1 MRWLGLDLGE
11 RVIGVAIS
19 DPEGI
24 VARPLTSLRRR
35 SDAENAAQVA
45 ALVRKYDVHGVVVG
59 WPRRL
64 DGRRGPEAHAAER
77 FADALR
83 QAGVPRVTLW
93 DERLS
98 TVEAERVLIAADVSR
113 RRRKQVIDRMAATII
128 LQGFLEAARRR
139 RPDGSESPREG
150 RGRGARPGDPR
161 RRGAAEKGGGAGMD
175 LPEERRIVTFRDENG
190 EEQQFVVIDLVELDD
205 RKYAIVADPDDEE
218 EAFIFR
224 LLHEDDGTPVLVE
237 IEDDDEWD
245 AVAEAWEDMVAEEED
260 EAYAEELLGPD
271 DEEWE
276 EAEWSDED
284 LADDELDDEDE
295 EDGDLEA
302 LDDAGLDE
310 EDEGEDPDRG
320 DEGAGGPRRGSR

>member
-1 MRWLGLDLGE
+1 MRWLGLDLGT

-19 DPEGI
+19 DPQGI
-24 VARPLTSLRRR
+24 VARPLTSLPRR

-45 ALVRKYDVHGVVVG
+45 ALARRYDAHGVVVG

-64 DGRRGPEAHAAER
+64 DGRRGPEAEAAER

-83 QAGVPRVTLW
+83 QAGVARVTLW

-113 RRRKQVIDRMAATII
+113 RRRKQVIDRMAATVI
-128 LQGFLEAARRR
+128 LQGFLEAARRQ
-139 RPDGSESPREG
+139 RPNGSESPREG
-150 RGRGARPGDPR
+150 RGRQARTGDPQQ
-161 RRGAAEKGGGAGMD
+161 RGTAEKGGGAGMD

-190 EEQQFVVIDLVELDD
+190 EEQQFVVIDLVEMDD

-260 EAYAEELLGPD
+260 EAYADELLGPD

-276 EAEWSDED
+276 EAEWADED
-284 LADDELDDEDE
+284 LEDDELDDEDGE
-295 EDGDLEA
+295 EADLEE
-302 LDDAGLDE
+302 LDE
-310 EDEGEDPDRG
+310 GPDAEEGEDPDADG
-320 DEGAGGPRRGSR
+320 DAGAGDPRRGSR